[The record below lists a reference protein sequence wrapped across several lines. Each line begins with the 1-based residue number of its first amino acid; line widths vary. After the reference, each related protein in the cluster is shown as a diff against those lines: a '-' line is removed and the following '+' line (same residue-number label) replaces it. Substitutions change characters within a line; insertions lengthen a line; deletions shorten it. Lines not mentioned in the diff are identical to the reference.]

1 MSAAVV
7 NPRFHPGRMM
17 ITRNAKDMLPRSEV
31 NAAIDRHLHGDWG
44 DICKSDRQVNEKAL
58 KDGGRLLSVYHT
70 RDGVIFWIITE
81 ADYSATTVLLPSDYS
96 RVKAA

>member
-44 DICKSDRQVNEKAL
+44 DVCPSDWQVNEDVL
-58 KDGGRLLSVYHT
+58 KRGGRLLSVYHT